1 MVLRWLTA
9 VLLATVAW
17 AAEPPA
23 AEAEWFPTRLGDLP
37 RDGAVRSFDAQTIVD
52 YMDGQADIYFT
63 YAFQRLHVALYRLGE
78 QKLTAELYD
87 MKTAAEA
94 FGIWSNDLDGEPA
107 GVLQASLWQPGLLR
121 GWQGRYF
128 VKIQAVTDEP
138 AVKPAA
144 LALARQWATR
154 LPVGEAA
161 PPLQAALPGQALD
174 LHRFRYFHRDTN
186 LNSFQYIST
195 VNVLGLEPDTQGM
208 MAECRRVG
216 EGAKVVLIEYPQA
229 ARRDAAWTAF
239 GKRVLSAK
247 AVTTP
252 AGDCVDDTGDGRY
265 AGLRKLTGPRGEARL
280 ALCFEAASREA
291 CLAVLA
297 AMEAA
302 ARRA

>member
-1 MVLRWLTA
+1 MALRTLTA
-9 VLLATVAW
+9 VRLATVTW

-23 AEAEWFPTRLGDLP
+23 TEPEWFPARLGDLP
-37 RDGAVRSFDAQTIVD
+37 REGAVRSFDAQTIVD

-63 YAFQRLHVALYRLGE
+63 YAFQRLHVAVYRLGE

-87 MKTAAEA
+87 MKSAAEA

-107 GVLQASLWQPGLLR
+107 GVLQASLWQPGMLR

-144 LALARQWATR
+144 LALARQWAAR
-154 LPVGEAA
+154 LPVGAAA
-161 PPLQAALPGQALD
+161 PPLQAALPAEELD

-195 VNVLGLEPDTQGM
+195 VNVLGLEADTQGS
-208 MAECRRVG
+208 MAECRRGG
-216 EGAKVVLIEYPQA
+216 EGAKIVLIEYPQV
-229 ARRDAAWTAF
+229 ARRDQAWTAF
-239 GKRVLSAK
+239 RQRVLSGK
-247 AVTTP
+247 AQETP
-252 AGDCVDDTGDGRY
+252 AGDCVDDVGEGRFTGAR
-265 AGLRKLTGPRGEARL
+265 RVMGPHGEARL

-297 AMEAA
+297 AMEVA
-302 ARRA
+302 ARRR